1 MRSYPRMARSL
12 ALTLTLL
19 VAGAAP
25 GCRASGARPSVEL
38 TPAHRAAL
46 TDSVAAVLTEF
57 SRRLNARDF
66 ASLLEFYADDP
77 RFRWV
82 EDGAV
87 RYTSRAD
94 VGRAF
99 EQARSF
105 PEIRTEYA
113 GTQIEVLSP
122 DVALLFTNFRT
133 SLGAGADAVRF
144 SGALTATLVRT
155 PMGWRFLSGHSST
168 LRPRP

>member
-1 MRSYPRMARSL
+1 MRAYPPI

-19 VAGAAP
+19 VASAAP